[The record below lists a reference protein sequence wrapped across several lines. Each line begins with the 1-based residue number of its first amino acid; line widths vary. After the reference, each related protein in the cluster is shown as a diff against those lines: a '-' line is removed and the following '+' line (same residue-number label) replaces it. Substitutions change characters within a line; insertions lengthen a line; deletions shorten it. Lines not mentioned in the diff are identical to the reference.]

1 VTAEAFERDP
11 LASRAGDLA
20 AIAERTGGRV
30 TFEHVPFQAQV
41 SVRLDP
47 SLAGRA
53 PYPLPLEQNIAWE
66 DGARAVLWLG
76 PDEWLVLGRPHAGSE
91 IATELDAALEGSH
104 RSVID
109 VSANRVALELGGP
122 GRFDV
127 LASGCPIDLHPRA
140 WRRGMCAQTLF
151 AKAQVVLHE
160 RADTTRVL
168 VRTSFADYLVD
179 RLIAG
184 LASRVGPGPHA
195 RVR

>member
-1 VTAEAFERDP
+1 MTAEALERDP
-11 LASRAGDLA
+11 MASRAGDLTA
-20 AIAERTGGRV
+20 VAERTGGRV
-30 TFEHVPFQAQV
+30 SLEHVPFLAQV
-41 SVRLDP
+41 SLRLDP

-53 PYPLPLEQNIAWE
+53 PYPLPLEPNTAWG
-66 DGARAVLWLG
+66 DGPRAALWLG
-76 PDEWLVLGRPHAGSE
+76 PDEWLVLGPPHAGRA
-91 IATELDAALEGSH
+91 IAAELDTALEGSH

-122 GRFDV
+122 GRFEL

-151 AKAQVVLHE
+151 AKAQVVLYE

-168 VRTSFADYLVD
+168 VRSSFAGYLVD

-184 LASRVGPGPHA
+184 LP
-195 RVR
+195 

>member
-1 VTAEAFERDP
+1 MTAEAFERDP
-11 LASRAGDLA
+11 LTSRADDLA
-20 AIAERTGGRV
+20 LLARRTGGRV
-30 TFEHVPFQAQV
+30 TLVHVPFLAQV

-47 SLAGRA
+47 SVAERA
-53 PYPLPLEQNIAWE
+53 PYPLPRESNTAWE
-66 DGARAVLWLG
+66 DGPRAALWLG
-76 PDEWLVLGRPHAGSE
+76 PDEWLVLGQPHAGPS
-91 IATELDAALEGSH
+91 IATELEATLEGSH

-109 VSANRVALELGGP
+109 LSANRVAFELGGP
-122 GRFDV
+122 GRFEL

-151 AKAQVVLHE
+151 AKTQVILHE

-184 LASRVGPGPHA
+184 LA
-195 RVR
+195 

>member
-1 VTAEAFERDP
+1 MTAEAFGHDP
-11 LASRAGDLA
+11 LASRTGDLA
-20 AIAERTGGRV
+20 AVADGTGGRV
-30 TFEHVPFQAQV
+30 TLAHVPFLAQV

-47 SLAGRA
+47 SLVGRA
-53 PYPLPLEQNIAWE
+53 PYPLPLEPNIAWE

-76 PDEWLVLGRPHAGSE
+76 PDEWLVLGPPHAGSE

-109 VSANRVALELGGP
+109 MSANRVALELGGP

-168 VRTSFADYLVD
+168 VRTSFADYLVV
-179 RLIAG
+179 RLLAG
-184 LASRVGPGPHA
+184 L
-195 RVR
+195 